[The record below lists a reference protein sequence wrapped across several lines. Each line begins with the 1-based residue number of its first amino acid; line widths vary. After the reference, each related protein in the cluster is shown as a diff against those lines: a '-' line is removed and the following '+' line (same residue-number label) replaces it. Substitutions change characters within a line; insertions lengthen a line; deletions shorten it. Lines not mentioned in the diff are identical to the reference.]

1 MAGKHTGI
9 GLSVATVVLGAV
21 AGCSGGSGSSDPD
34 DLSGVISIE
43 SHSRIDSDTADDSQA
58 GTAVSNNDAATAQ
71 LLPETGIVGGY
82 LSGSSGFYGTG
93 DGQQFQYVTDTS
105 DVYLV
110 RLRQGDRVVLQA
122 FLSSSL
128 SAGIDMTITEVGGG
142 EICGSDCDGS
152 PPFTHVVDTIPD
164 AEPRPH
170 LVEIRATGGGPFR
183 YVLTVAAEA
192 SVSAANVA
200 FQEPELVPNEAVV
213 MVDAASMFG
222 GSATALDIATGLSV
236 DRVRNLGRGIW
247 HLKRSPV
254 STLQAT
260 TGQQTVTLRQ
270 QTLDWIRTLNRQPG
284 VTAEPNYLYR
294 AQVVIPQ
301 DDDLYR
307 LQWHYPLIS
316 LPVAWQAAP
325 SAGAGIGIAVMDT
338 GLFSATP
345 TSYGNW
351 HPDIHAN
358 VVPFTGQILDY
369 VTGSLD
375 IDGDQGQ
382 RDQNP
387 ADPGD
392 GRAQNSSFHGT
403 HVAGIAAGVDNTT
416 GIIGVAPQA
425 TLFPVRVLGQD
436 GVGTSSDLI
445 AALNWAAGRS
455 DINVINLSLGG
466 LPDSQALRAAINQ
479 AHGNGKLLVAAAGN
493 GGSDNPTFPAAF
505 ANVVGVGAVDGGKQR
520 ASYSNIG
527 PSVDLV
533 APGGDASRDG
543 NLDGSADLVIS
554 TWGDDTVSPP
564 EPRYAG
570 LQGTSM
576 AAPHVAGVYA
586 LMKGAANS
594 VGQDVTPDQFF
605 ALLASGSITDEVG
618 SESEYGAGLI
628 NAIKAV
634 DAAISGDFPTVLAAS
649 PSSLQFTDATRQ
661 QAMQLLVYPDGADV
675 TIDTV
680 AAMPGWL
687 TVTPA
692 LVVGNPPPEQVQVS
706 VDVAQLEQSINYVT
720 ELEIGYSDGGDSGV
734 LQVPIAVQRQ
744 DEVDERDAGRHY
756 VLLLNSDPGRS
767 LAAQVRVEADAG
779 LYRFA
784 FNGIDPGEY
793 FLVAGTDIDN
803 NGFIC
808 ETGEACAEYPVL
820 GLLEPIT
827 ISETPVT
834 GVSMNTSFRRPTI
847 TALEQPRYGFTGYP
861 VSSPSGSSQRL
872 RQYHGG
878 DE

>member
-1 MAGKHTGI
+1 MIT
-9 GLSVATVVLGAV
+9 
-21 AGCSGGSGSSDPD
+21 
-34 DLSGVISIE
+34 IE
-43 SHSRIDSDTADDSQA
+43 SHSRIDSDTADDSQVGA
-58 GTAVSNNDAATAQ
+58 AVANNDAANAQ

-82 LSGSSGFYGTG
+82 LSGSSGFYATG
-93 DGQQFQYVTDTS
+93 GEQQFEYVTDTS

-110 RLRQGDRVVLQA
+110 RLRQGDRVVLQT
-122 FLSSSL
+122 FLSSSTP
-128 SAGIDMTITEVGGG
+128 AGTDMTITEVGGG

-152 PPFTHVVDTIPD
+152 PPFTHVVDSIPD
-164 AEPRPH
+164 AESRPH
-170 LVEIRATGGGPFR
+170 LIQIRATGGGPFR

-213 MVDAASMFG
+213 MVDAPSAPG
-222 GSATALDIATGLSV
+222 GSANALDIPTALDIVSGLSAGQ
-236 DRVRNLGRGIW
+236 VRNLGSGIW
-247 HLKRSPV
+247 HLTRASA
-254 STLQAT
+254 SSLQAAP
-260 TGQQTVTLRQ
+260 GQELAALRQ
-270 QTLDWIRTLNRQPG
+270 QTLEWIGTLNSQPG

-294 AQVVIPQ
+294 AQVVVPQ

-325 SAGAGIGIAVMDT
+325 SAGADVGIAVMDT

-345 TSYGNW
+345 SSYGNW

-375 IDGDQGQ
+375 IDEDQGQ

-403 HVAGIAAGVDNTT
+403 HVAGIAAGVDNST

-436 GVGTSSDLI
+436 GSGNASDLI
-445 AALNWAAGRS
+445 AALNWASGRS
-455 DINVINLSLGG
+455 DIDVINLSLGG
-466 LPDSQALRAAINQ
+466 LPDSEALKAAIDQ

-543 NLDGSADLVIS
+543 NLDGNADLVIS

-576 AAPHVAGVYA
+576 ASPHVAGVYA
-586 LMKGAANS
+586 LMKSAANS
-594 VGQDVTPDQFF
+594 VGEDVTPDQFF
-605 ALLASGSITDEVG
+605 ALMASGSITDEVG

-649 PSSLQFTDATRQ
+649 PSALQFTDATRQ
-661 QAMQLLVYPDGADV
+661 QTVQLQVYPDGADV

-680 AAMPGWL
+680 ADMPSWL

-692 LVVGNPPPEQVQVS
+692 LVVGNPPPDQVLVS
-706 VDVAQLEQSINYVT
+706 VDVAQLEQNTNYVT

-734 LQVPIAVQRQ
+734 LEVPIAVQRQ
-744 DEVDERDAGRHY
+744 DEVDQRDAGRHY
-756 VLLLNSDPGRS
+756 VLLLKTDPARS
-767 LAAQVRVEADAG
+767 LVDQVSVDADAG
-779 LYRFA
+779 IYRFA
-784 FNGIDPGEY
+784 FDDVDPGEY

-827 ISETPVT
+827 ITEAPVA
-834 GVSMNTSFRRPTI
+834 GLAMNTSFRRPTL
-847 TALEQPRYGFTGYP
+847 TTLGQPRYGFTGYP
-861 VSSPSGSSQRL
+861 LKALSGNTQLL
-872 RQYHGG
+872 RQYRGG
-878 DE
+878 GE